1 MAYLDMVDGDLK
13 KASEYFN
20 LTIAKETDETSI
32 FAKIYSRMYLA
43 DEEYKN
49 GNLNLASSYVKS
61 AFKIVPKKDYN
72 KHYKILADTLL
83 TGVDYN
89 EESRKIATKY
99 LKSMLDDKKNL
110 NSDAKFYLE
119 YRIAPLYIIEGK
131 YAEGIESTLQTI
143 MLSRERKNKLYE
155 AKSLIDLGLTFRLLG
170 RYDIARSTIE
180 SALSI
185 DLKDKNEEAIIKL
198 YALTNL
204 ADIDNIKGDYK
215 GAKSNLD
222 KINPY
227 INLLND
233 EEEKNDFNIMKYTL
247 EADINI
253 HNKDLEK
260 ARNNIE
266 KAENLLKNLKKVY
279 IADKDIYLKDVIG
292 EYYEANYKDKE
303 AIVLYKEAYGMAKQR
318 KNIEYQR
325 LALNNLSNL
334 YKKLDYKDEVIST
347 QEKIINLMDS
357 EKASI
362 GEDYV
367 YYSSTLREKSQMV
380 KEENKR
386 KYRDALYVIF
396 FLIASIIGYKYMNKL
411 VKSNRYDSLT
421 NVYNRGRFN
430 RDYNK
435 LIKKSHSDFALVML
449 DIDDFK
455 SINDNFGHNIGD
467 AVLINVCNVIKNV
480 IGQKRELYRYGG
492 EEFIIMFNEEGKE
505 SVLLVAERIRRNI
518 EAMVLKENI
527 SVTISIGVA
536 FSNESR
542 TYGVDILK
550 KADQNLYKSKTNGKN
565 RVTYN

>member
-1 MAYLDMVDGDLK
+1 MAYLDMIDGDLK

-20 LTIAKETDETSI
+20 LTIAKETDETSV
-32 FAKIYSRMYLA
+32 FAKIYSRMFLA
-43 DEEYKN
+43 NEEYKN
-49 GNLNLASSYVKS
+49 GNLKLATTYVKS
-61 AFKIVPKKDYN
+61 TFKIVSKKDYK

-83 TGVDYN
+83 IGVDYN

-110 NSDAKFYLE
+110 NEDAKFYLE

-131 YAEGIESTLQTI
+131 YAEGIEATLQTI
-143 MLSRERKNKLYE
+143 MISREKKNKLYE

-170 RYDIARSTIE
+170 RYDIARNTIE

-185 DLKDKNEEAIIKL
+185 DIEDKNEEAIVKL

-204 ADIDNIKGDYK
+204 ADIYNIKGDYK
-215 GAKSNLD
+215 EAKSNLD
-222 KINPY
+222 KINNY
-227 INLLND
+227 INILKNK
-233 EEEKNDFNIMKYTL
+233 EEKNDFNIMKYTL

-253 HNKDLEK
+253 HNKDLKK
-260 ARNNIE
+260 ANYNIE
-266 KAENLLKNLKKVY
+266 KAKDLLKNLKKVY

-292 EYYEANYKDKE
+292 EYYEARSKNKE
-303 AIVLYKEAYGMAKQR
+303 AIESYEEAYSIAKDR
-318 KNIEYQR
+318 ENIEYQR
-325 LALNNLSNL
+325 LVLNNLSDI
-334 YKKLDYKDEVIST
+334 YKRLGYKEEIIKT

-357 EKASI
+357 EKVSI

-367 YYSSTLREKSQMV
+367 YYSYTLREKQQMV

-386 KYRDALYVIF
+386 KYRDVLYIIL
-396 FLIASIIGYKYMNKL
+396 FLLAASIGYKYINKL

-435 LIKKSHSDFALVML
+435 LMKKNHSDFALVML

-455 SINDNFGHNIGD
+455 SINDNFGHNVGD
-467 AVLINVCNVIKNV
+467 AVLINVCNIIKNV

-492 EEFIIMFNEEGKE
+492 EEFIIIFNEEEKE
-505 SVLLVAERIRRNI
+505 SVLVVSERIRRNI

-542 TYGVDILK
+542 IYGVDILK
-550 KADQNLYKSKTNGKN
+550 KADQNLYKSKTSGKN
-565 RVTYN
+565 RVTFQ

>member
-1 MAYLDMVDGDLK
+1 MAYLNMIEGDLK
-13 KASEYFN
+13 KASEYFS
-20 LTIAKETDETSI
+20 LTIAKETNETAI

-43 DEEYKN
+43 RNEYKN
-49 GNLNLASSYVKS
+49 GNLKVGSSYVKS

-72 KHYKILADTLL
+72 KYYKILADTLL

-89 EESRKIATKY
+89 EESRKIAIKY

-110 NSDAKFYLE
+110 KSEARFYVE
-119 YRIAPLYIIEGK
+119 YRISPLYIIEGK

-143 MLSRERKNKLYE
+143 MLSRESGNKLYE

-170 RYDIARSTIE
+170 RYDIAISTIE
-180 SALSI
+180 SALAI

-198 YALTNL
+198 YGFTNL
-204 ADIDNIKGDYK
+204 ADIDNIKGDLK
-215 GAKSNLD
+215 GVKINLD
-222 KINPY
+222 KMDKY
-227 INLLND
+227 IDLLSD
-233 EEEKNDFNIMKYTL
+233 EEEKNDFNIMKYIM

-253 HNKDLEK
+253 HNKNLKVASDYI
-260 ARNNIE
+260 N
-266 KAENLLKNLKKVY
+266 KAEDLLKKLKRVY
-279 IADKDIYLKDVIG
+279 IADKDIYLKDVKG
-292 EYYEANYKDKE
+292 EYYEASSKNKK
-303 AIVLYKEAYGMAKQR
+303 AIEYYKEAYAMANKR

-325 LALNNLSNL
+325 LVLNNLCDI
-334 YKKLDYKDEVIST
+334 YKKLDYKEEIINT

-367 YYSSTLREKSQMV
+367 YYSATLREKGQMV

-386 KYRDALYVIF
+386 KYRDSLYVIF
-396 FLIASIIGYKYMNKL
+396 FLVASIVSYKYMNKL

-430 RDYNK
+430 REYNK
-435 LIKKSHSDFALVML
+435 LIKNSNRDFALVML

-455 SINDNFGHNIGD
+455 SINDNYGHNVGD
-467 AVLINVCNVIKNV
+467 AVLINVCNIIKNV

-492 EEFIIMFNEEGKE
+492 EEFIIIFSEEEKE
-505 SVLLVAERIRRNI
+505 SVLVVAERIRRNI

-542 TYGVDILK
+542 ACGVDILK
-550 KADQNLYKSKTNGKN
+550 KADQNLYKSKTSGKN
-565 RVTYN
+565 RITF

>member
-1 MAYLDMVDGDLK
+1 
-13 KASEYFN
+13 
-20 LTIAKETDETSI
+20 
-32 FAKIYSRMYLA
+32 
-43 DEEYKN
+43 
-49 GNLNLASSYVKS
+49 
-61 AFKIVPKKDYN
+61 
-72 KHYKILADTLL
+72 
-83 TGVDYN
+83 
-89 EESRKIATKY
+89 
-99 LKSMLDDKKNL
+99 
-110 NSDAKFYLE
+110 
-119 YRIAPLYIIEGK
+119 GK